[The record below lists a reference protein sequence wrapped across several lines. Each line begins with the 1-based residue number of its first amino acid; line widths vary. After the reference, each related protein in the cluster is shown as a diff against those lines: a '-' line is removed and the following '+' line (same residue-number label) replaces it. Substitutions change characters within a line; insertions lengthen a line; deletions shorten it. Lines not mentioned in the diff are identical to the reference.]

1 MQIDFNSVS
10 RNMQNN
16 TTVSANAQTSTSKE
30 LLFKNKVSDNVP
42 KDPPRTLEEFKKFLA
57 DTFMLN
63 VDNITAKSQIVRD
76 LKFKDLDFVLLT
88 LKLERMYCERFD
100 ENKIATLKTV
110 EDLMNYIQEKTKNS
124 TQQ

>member
-30 LLFKNKVSDNVP
+30 LLFKNKLYDNVP